1 MNSRNKITDCLGF
14 AAPHCSFE
22 GAWVKGHNS
31 AGSLLTVA
39 DLSENNIEHMGDLSR
54 HQFLEQLILHQ
65 NCISVMEGMQ
75 ALKYLRV
82 LNLSYNNISVIEG
95 LDNLPIKELHLKGNK
110 IKQLHGL
117 DKLPHLTLLD
127 VSENSIIS
135 LSQLEQCNSLVHLD
149 VSFNCIEYIR
159 QVEYLQNIPWLTSLV
174 LCNNPCEAKELYRLR
189 VLYRLPKLL
198 FLDNSEAAREDKVL
212 FVVLSKQFR
221 QSVAKIS
228 SRLLLFSFRIG
239 ARIQSVPLRRRR
251 SVLARGCA
259 ASIPA
264 TSELRGSQ
272 PAAVASRRGARCN
285 RC

>member
-1 MNSRNKITDCLGF
+1 
-14 AAPHCSFE
+14 
-22 GAWVKGHNS
+22 
-31 AGSLLTVA
+31 
-39 DLSENNIEHMGDLSR
+39 MGDLSR

-135 LSQLEQCNSLVHLD
+135 LSQLEQCNNLVHLD